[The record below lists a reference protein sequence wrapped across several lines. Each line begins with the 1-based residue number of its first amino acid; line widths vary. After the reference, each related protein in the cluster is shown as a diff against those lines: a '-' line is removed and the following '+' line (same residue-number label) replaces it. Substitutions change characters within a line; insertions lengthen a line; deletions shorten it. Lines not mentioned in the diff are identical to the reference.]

1 MQDNITQQ
9 RNVSLLTL
17 LNRAMLLIGLVALAL
32 IIRSVAQ
39 ILLLA
44 FAAVLLAILLRSL
57 SGILHHYTRIPEKPS
72 LALVIIGLIALI
84 GLGGWLLIP
93 SVADQLNALLELIP
107 NSVAQIRQAISR
119 VPLGARI
126 MEWVP
131 QDVSLL
137 PDGTS
142 IARRIGGI
150 FSTTIGI
157 LGSLMILI
165 FLGIYMAIEP
175 QTYVNGIVKLV
186 PPDRRDRAH
195 EVFSALGT
203 TLRRWLLAKI
213 AAMVVIGTLTTIG
226 LWLLGM
232 PLALALGVIA
242 ALLSF
247 IPNIGP
253 VLAEIPAVLIAF
265 NQEGPLMPLWVLLL
279 YLGIQ
284 AVESYLLLPML
295 LRESIELPP
304 VMVLLAVMILGSFF
318 GILGIFVAAPLMA
331 SVMVL
336 VKMLYIEDTLGDNKK
351 EDTSGESS
359 SAQQDDTQSGAAQK
373 QPPSDGKQAQRASQ
387 SK

>member
-1 MQDNITQQ
+1 
-9 RNVSLLTL
+9 
-17 LNRAMLLIGLVALAL
+17 MLLIGLIALAL
-32 IIRSVAQ
+32 LIQNIAH

-57 SGILHHYTRIPEKPS
+57 SGMVHQYTRIPEKPA
-72 LALVIIGLIALI
+72 LALVIVGLGTLI
-84 GLGGWLLIP
+84 GLGGWALVP
-93 SVADQLNALLELIP
+93 SIADQLNALIAFIP
-107 NSVAQIRQAISR
+107 DSVEQIRQSISR
-119 VPLGARI
+119 VPLGERI

-131 QDVSLL
+131 QDISLL

-142 IARRIGGI
+142 IAQRIGGI

-157 LGSLMILI
+157 VGSLMILV
-165 FLGIYMAIEP
+165 FLGIYLAIEP
-175 QTYVNGIVKLV
+175 HTYVNGIIKLV
-186 PPDRRDRAH
+186 PPDRRKRAH
-195 EVFSALGT
+195 EVFSTLGT

-213 AAMVVIGTLTTIG
+213 TAMLVIGVLTTVG

-253 VLAEIPAVLIAF
+253 ILAEIPAVLIAF
-265 NQEGPLMPLWVLLL
+265 NHDTPLMPLWVLLL

-304 VMVLLAVMILGSFF
+304 VMVLLTVMIFGSFF
-318 GILGIFVAAPLMA
+318 GILGIFVAAPLIA

-336 VKMLYIEDTLGDNKK
+336 VKMLYIEDTLGEGK
-351 EDTSGESS
+351 SGESS
-359 SAQQDDTQSGAAQK
+359 SAQQNNTQSDAAQE
-373 QPPSDGKQAQRASQ
+373 QPSSGGKQAR
-387 SK
+387 